1 MQSYIIHIDTTLDQV
16 FSSNEDLVEGLI
28 AHRMF
33 LQAMLNEF
41 DEKTKR
47 EAKERFGDA
56 VFPFPELIA

>member
-1 MQSYIIHIDTTLDQV
+1 
-16 FSSNEDLVEGLI
+16 
-28 AHRMF
+28 MF